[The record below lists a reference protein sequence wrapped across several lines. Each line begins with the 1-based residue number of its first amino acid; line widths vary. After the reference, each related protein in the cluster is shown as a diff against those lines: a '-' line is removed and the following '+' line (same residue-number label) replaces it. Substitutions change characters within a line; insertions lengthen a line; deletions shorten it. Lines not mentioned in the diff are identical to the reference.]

1 MSPPPPMYSE
11 DLIKHRRTMIDMS
24 KFLLIISLDDE
35 NDDMRII
42 LDICIAHIDENL
54 NYL

>member
-1 MSPPPPMYSE
+1 
-11 DLIKHRRTMIDMS
+11 MIDVS

-42 LDICIAHIDENL
+42 LDFCNDHTDENL
-54 NYL
+54 KYILMA